1 MSRSSSFI
9 QFPCGKPLGALV
21 LALLL
26 AGCAQQRTPNY
37 YDTPHDST
45 EADAQSQAL
54 GRSGARAPSQIQ
66 LGFGSDQKPG
76 KSQAEPV
83 VSAGEQTVIK
93 ARPLAEAKTFLGTI
107 PCLTGGAACSA
118 QRLTLT
124 LAPGGEWRS
133 RAVLLDKTDSKNN
146 IVQQGCW
153 DVIGTQ
159 PLRIVLKLNE
169 QASMASM
176 TFVNDNVLRINM
188 INDVTPTLEYRLT
201 RQADIDAID
210 EITSKTPLQC
220 D

>member
-9 QFPCGKPLGALV
+9 QHPCVKPMGALV

-26 AGCAQQRTPNY
+26 AGCAQQRMPNY

-45 EADAQSQAL
+45 EADAQSQAQ
-54 GRSGARAPSQIQ
+54 GRNGARAPSQIQ
-66 LGFGSDQKPG
+66 LGFGADQKAAKP
-76 KSQAEPV
+76 QAGQA
-83 VSAGEQTVIK
+83 SAGEQTVIK

-107 PCLTGGAACSA
+107 PCLTGAAACSA

-124 LAPGGEWRS
+124 LAPDGQWRS
-133 RAVLLDKTDSKNN
+133 RSVLLDKPDSKHN

-210 EITSKTPLQC
+210 ELATKAPLQC
-220 D
+220 G